1 MVELDDIKE
10 HVDELLAKIKREYGE
25 LRVQANL
32 GRREAADELQEVSK
46 KITQLEAKAKEL
58 GEATADAS
66 KDIGA
71 AAKLLG
77 EEIRN
82 GFRDIAKHL

>member
-1 MVELDDIKE
+1 MVDLDDIKE
-10 HVDELLAKIKREYGE
+10 RVDDLVADLKQEYGK

-32 GRREAADELQEVSK
+32 AKREAADELRVVETKLK
-46 KITQLEAKAKEL
+46 KLEGKAKEL
-58 GEATADAS
+58 GGATAEAS

-77 EEIRN
+77 EEIRA
-82 GFRDIAKHL
+82 GIRDIARRI

>member
-1 MVELDDIKE
+1 MNDTRKYIDDMIEELKKE
-10 HVDELLAKIKREYGE
+10 REQLQLKLHLAKM
-25 LRVQANL
+25 
-32 GRREAADELQEVSK
+32 EAGDEWEKLEGKLQK
-46 KITQLEAKAKEL
+46 LESRAREL
-58 GEATADAS
+58 GDATSDAS

-82 GFRDIAKHL
+82 GFRTIAKRL